1 MFTFEES
8 AFLLV
13 NIFRPFT
20 NFEPR
25 SKSLSYNEIKQR
37 DHTKYSLNSSETYAL
52 VVINTEIRIEILI
65 RKLIWTYEIAG
76 VADMVGYLRINFVIE
91 FVYT

>member
-8 AFLLV
+8 TSLLE

-20 NFEPR
+20 YFEPR

-37 DHTKYSLNSSETYAL
+37 DHTKYSLNNSETYAL
-52 VVINTEIRIEILI
+52 VVINTKIRIKRFLKE
-65 RKLIWTYEIAG
+65 
-76 VADMVGYLRINFVIE
+76 N
-91 FVYT
+91 